1 VPPIGGDGCVRP
13 NELFQDEDPSMAS
26 DKRVNV
32 TLECTECKR
41 RNYITKKSKVN
52 DRERIELSKYCRFE
66 RKHTLHK
73 ETR

>member
-1 VPPIGGDGCVRP
+1 
-13 NELFQDEDPSMAS
+13 MAKKS
-26 DKRVNV
+26 GEKRIDV

-41 RNYITKKSKVN
+41 RNYITKKNKVN
-52 DRERIELSKYCRFE
+52 NRERIELKKYCKWD